1 MKETIYVITNYENKK
16 KPLDERFLK
25 SEKNYIYYLID
36 KKIPEVLTNKRC
48 FIECDLDPLLYEAG
62 KKDFGEWS
70 FLLAEEKYSF
80 CEYPF
85 FMISSRFYEKNKWL
99 LNSIDY
105 YWNDLFKLLKK
116 YSFGF
121 FPSYDRPIRWVSF
134 SNWEKKIK
142 REEWKFRFFPF
153 TSDTSNLIKE
163 VFDLHLSNEVKHS
176 SDLFCNYIGFNSRD
190 DLLEYVNFYK
200 PLINYFF
207 DDKYQLKTNLTKY
220 IRHNVYPAHNP
231 KEKIFTYILEAISH
245 LYFYKNNKKFFA
257 LHYDGFYEI
266 DEKNKKIKKL
276 SKFNLS
282 LNLRLQRF
290 YEWQKVKFHT
300 ESSWPFFK
308 NNMKKI
314 GQKFFI
320 N

>member
-1 MKETIYVITNYENKK
+1 MKEKTPTFVKWAGGKRQLIPQFKRFFPEKIDRYLEPFVGGGAITFYVI
-16 KPLDERFLK
+16 
-25 SEKNYIYYLID
+25 KNYKPKEVIVSDINEELMNAYNVIKNNPEELI
-36 KKIPEVLTNKRC
+36 
-48 FIECDLDPLLYEAG
+48 
-62 KKDFGEWS
+62 
-70 FLLAEEKYSF
+70 
-80 CEYPF
+80 
-85 FMISSRFYEKNKWL
+85 
-99 LNSIDY
+99 
-105 YWNDLFKLLKK
+105 KLLKK